1 MLFVEGFNGCDR
13 VLIQLPVDGLRD
25 MHTPVQ
31 SEGLDRFK
39 LVLKTIGEL
48 IVPDVTLGAPPVG
61 ISKSIVY
68 VVPDMLLK

>member
-48 IVPDVTLGAPPVG
+48 IKKIFKFLC
-61 ISKSIVY
+61 S
-68 VVPDMLLK
+68 LKNRE